1 MIRRPPRSTPL
12 YSSAASDV
20 YKRQILDSAEPVN
33 IHRCGVYIH
42 PPYLSPVLLYPINQP
57 DITGNK
63 FRTVFR
69 MFTVDQYKPLLTVF
83 LKSHNLFPYL
93 IIGECFSSGILV
105 CDPETAI
112 LTVVSTFVPDIQ
124 GCKKND
130 SVAVDLFL
138 QLPGTVFDLIGELT
152 AGIDQHCRLCKS
164 KPLLVKRF

>member
-33 IHRCGVYIH
+33 IHRCGVYVH
-42 PPYLSPVLLYPINQP
+42 PAYLSPVLLYPVNQP
-57 DITGNK
+57 DIIGNK

-69 MFTVDQYKPLLTVF
+69 MFAIDQYKPLLAVF
-83 LKSHNLFPYL
+83 FESHNLIPYL
-93 IIGECFSSGILV
+93 VIGKCPSSGLLV
-105 CDPETAI
+105 CDPETAV

-124 GCKKND
+124 RCKKND

-138 QLPGTVFDLIGELT
+138 QLPCAVFDLIGEFA
-152 AGIDQHCRLCKS
+152 AGIDQNLSLIHISEPTR
-164 KPLLVKRF
+164 RT